1 MSMGDEKRRFPRI
14 PVNAFVRFYEE
25 VRLSRKYLHGIIKNY
40 SRGGMFIATKHLL
53 SRGTIV
59 TIEIPLETETQELAI
74 VQVRGFVRRVRD
86 EHGEEGIGVEFFELR
101 DGEHE
106 AFEKWMMN
114 LNQ

>member
-53 SRGTIV
+53 ARGTIV

-86 EHGEEGIGVEFFELR
+86 EHGEEGIGIEFFELR